1 MIVPPEDIG
10 NVTAHGEA
18 TGAVSVVPC
27 EVNTS
32 KLGARPVRG
41 DFVVRREGMQEVV
54 GVLAADVF
62 NTEIIHDK
70 DKNDRSP
77 FVAPEARRSGAL
89 VVAMRFKAG
98 CEEVVGQFASLLE
111 PVDPF

>member
-1 MIVPPEDIG
+1 MGFAWCGMIVPPEDVG
-10 NVTAHGEA
+10 DVSVHGEA

-41 DFVVRREGMQEVV
+41 DFVVRREGLQEVV
-54 GVLAADVF
+54 GVLTANVF

-70 DKNDRSP
+70 DENDRSP
-77 FVAPEARRSGAL
+77 FVTPEARCSGTL
-89 VVAMRFKAG
+89 IVAMWFKPG
-98 CEEVVGQFASLLE
+98 HE
-111 PVDPF
+111 